1 VVALPYKDPEKRR
14 AYNREWMR
22 MYRAG
27 EPGTPAKPASGEQAA
42 FRVQTAKDVLA
53 LLEQVIAEVRALPG
67 EKPEEVMAKA
77 RTIGYLAGIT
87 IRAVE
92 TADLEQRLLS
102 LEARLDEVEKA
113 QARRWTA

>member
-1 VVALPYKDPEKRR
+1 MALAYKDPEKRR

-22 MYRAG
+22 MRRAG
-27 EPGTPAKPASGEQAA
+27 EPGTPAKPASKEETA
-42 FRVQTAKDVLA
+42 FRLQTARDVLT

-67 EKPEEVMAKA
+67 EKADEVMAKA

-92 TADLEQRLLS
+92 TADLEQRLTA
-102 LEARLDEVEKA
+102 LEERLGEVEKA
-113 QARRWTA
+113 QARRWTVA